1 MILIAAP
8 TDKRVDAMAHIADAV
23 LLVDAETQTFMAWK
37 HRVNGM
43 LDRESPQPVFSLEEH
58 LHLFVFYDAAT
69 GPERMEMLVQ
79 IMAVAIRSQK
89 SQGSGHEQQD

>member
-8 TDKRVDAMAHIADAV
+8 TDKKVDAMAHIADAV

-37 HRVNGM
+37 HRVNRM
-43 LDRESPQPVFSLEEH
+43 LDNESPPPVFFLEEH

-89 SQGSGHEQQD
+89 SHGGGHEQQG